1 MIRMRIKYSRSE
13 ELKYIGHLDMM
24 RAWHRILRRARVPL
38 AYSEG
43 FNPHPK
49 MVFASPLALGI
60 LSTGELLDVYL
71 TSDALS
77 ATAFTQMVNRELPQG
92 LSISQTAIVP
102 NELPPMPALVYQAD
116 YIIKAEA
123 SDAAQLE
130 DTITE
135 ILAADHIDWE
145 QTKKGVVK
153 VYDIREKI
161 YDLALLSS
169 SDGIVEIKT
178 SLQCDNSGSG
188 RPEQIVKLLG
198 IDEVISITR
207 TRLVMRDPVKEE
219 QQ

>member
-1 MIRMRIKYSRSE
+1 MRIKYSRSE

-60 LSTGELLDVYL
+60 LSTGELLDIYL

-77 ATAFTQMVNRELPQG
+77 ASAFTAMVNRELPQG
-92 LSISQTAIVP
+92 LDVIQTAIVP
-102 NELPPMPALVYQAD
+102 NELPPMPAMVCQAE
-116 YIIKAEA
+116 YVIKAEH
-123 SDAAQLE
+123 SDPTHLE
-130 DTITE
+130 NKIQE
-135 ILAADHIDWE
+135 ILSADHIDWE

-169 SDGIVEIKT
+169 SDGIVE
-178 SLQCDNSGSG
+178 
-188 RPEQIVKLLG
+188 
-198 IDEVISITR
+198 
-207 TRLVMRDPVKEE
+207 
-219 QQ
+219 